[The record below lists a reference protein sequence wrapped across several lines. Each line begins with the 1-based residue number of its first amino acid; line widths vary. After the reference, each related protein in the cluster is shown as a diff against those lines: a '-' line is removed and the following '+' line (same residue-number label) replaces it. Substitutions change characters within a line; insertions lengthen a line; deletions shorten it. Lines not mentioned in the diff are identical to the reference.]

1 MDQIMIDISKFEN
14 PQIGEDVIILGKNG
28 KEEVS
33 ADEIA
38 KKCRTINYEIV
49 TRIGKRMP
57 KVYIKNGEVIKI
69 KSLLD

>member
-1 MDQIMIDISKFEN
+1 
-14 PQIGEDVIILGKNG
+14 LGKNG

>member
-1 MDQIMIDISKFEN
+1 MIDISKFEN

-49 TRIGKRMP
+49 TRIGKECL
-57 KVYIKNGEVIKI
+57 KYI
-69 KSLLD
+69 